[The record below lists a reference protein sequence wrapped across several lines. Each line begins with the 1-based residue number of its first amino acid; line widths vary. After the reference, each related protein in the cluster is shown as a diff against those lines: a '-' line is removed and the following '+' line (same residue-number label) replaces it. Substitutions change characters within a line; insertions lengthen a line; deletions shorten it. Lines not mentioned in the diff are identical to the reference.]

1 MSERR
6 VEAVAWFQEKFRPFV
21 EGQRL
26 EVEERAPGEFVV
38 RLPQAA
44 PWQRGGGGTDAL
56 NGGVIAYMF
65 DGAMGGAVASA
76 ALARADLDRF
86 DLSRFGQVTVSL
98 TINYLSAALGDRFEA
113 HGSVTKLGRGMA
125 FAEGRF
131 YDQSGELCATATGVW
146 RLFLPRES

>member
-1 MSERR
+1 MSEPH
-6 VEAVAWFQEKFRPFV
+6 VEAVAWFREKFRPFV

-26 EVEERAPGEFVV
+26 EVAERAPGEFVV

-65 DGAMGGAVASA
+65 DGSMGGAIASA
-76 ALARADLDRF
+76 VLARVDWETF
-86 DLSRFGQVTVSL
+86 DLTQFGQVTVSL
-98 TINYLSAALGDRFEA
+98 TINYLRAALGDRFEA

-131 YDQSGELCATATGVW
+131 YDERGELCATATGVW
-146 RLFLPRES
+146 RLFLPQDG